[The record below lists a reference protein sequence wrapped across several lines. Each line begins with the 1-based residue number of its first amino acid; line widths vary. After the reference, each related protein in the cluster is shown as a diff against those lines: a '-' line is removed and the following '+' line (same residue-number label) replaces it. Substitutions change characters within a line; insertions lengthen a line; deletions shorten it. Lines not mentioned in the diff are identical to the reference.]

1 MQDNRQPIITN
12 DEHPQTAL
20 ARETFHTR
28 IEHVKKQALYKT
40 VVLIAALATIALM
53 VKTFI
58 YPQLSEQGVIYFQM
72 AEVGIFGYLTIRLFS
87 ELATKLLN
95 IHHPETQA
103 RSARSIIR
111 IGGMLII
118 LAVIVIMLARDPYI
132 TLTVTTITGI
142 ALAISVQSVIG
153 NAIAGMVLAIV
164 RPFKIGQMITVF
176 GITGTVRDIGL
187 LYVRLTTSREKKT
200 VLVPNG
206 TMLGTAIIKENT

>member
-1 MQDNRQPIITN
+1 
-12 DEHPQTAL
+12 
-20 ARETFHTR
+20 
-28 IEHVKKQALYKT
+28 
-40 VVLIAALATIALM
+40 
-53 VKTFI
+53 
-58 YPQLSEQGVIYFQM
+58 
-72 AEVGIFGYLTIRLFS
+72 
-87 ELATKLLN
+87 
-95 IHHPETQA
+95 HPETQA

-118 LAVIVIMLARDPYI
+118 LAVIVVMLARDPYI

-187 LYVRLTTSREKKT
+187 LYVRLTTSQE
-200 VLVPNG
+200 
-206 TMLGTAIIKENT
+206 